1 MKPVLKTT
9 YRSLKGIVLTATA
22 TVLFSCGSHPKN
34 FDNALDYALSSP
46 SKKIK
51 RVMDNLEAHE
61 LQILLTTV
69 ERDLTEN
76 LVFLEHSFQLDS
88 LHYFYPAST
97 VKFPAAVLSLE
108 KLTEL
113 NRSHLDHYMVEGDT
127 SMYNFAATI
136 NKIFAVSDNEA
147 NNRLFEFLGSD
158 YINSK
163 LKSKGIHPL
172 RISHRLS
179 TSDAANPT
187 TKSIDLRSN
196 GNNTLT
202 IHSNTNNTPRPLK
215 LNHLNKGI
223 GYIQDGLPI
232 DTPFDFSYKN
242 YFSLNAQHE
251 MIKRV
256 IFPEA
261 FKASERFLISEEKR
275 NFLLESMHKLP
286 REQGYDPKTYY
297 DSYGKFLWFGDTKK
311 QLPKHIKIYNK
322 VGYAYGTL
330 TDCAFIEDRKNNL
343 SYFVTATILV
353 NQNGIFN
360 DNNYEYDSIG
370 IPFLAEL
377 GRQIHKYEKYRKK
390 HLRTSMSKGQ

>member
-1 MKPVLKTT
+1 
-9 YRSLKGIVLTATA
+9 
-22 TVLFSCGSHPKN
+22 
-34 FDNALDYALSSP
+34 
-46 SKKIK
+46 
-51 RVMDNLEAHE
+51 
-61 LQILLTTV
+61 
-69 ERDLTEN
+69 
-76 LVFLEHSFQLDS
+76 
-88 LHYFYPAST
+88 
-97 VKFPAAVLSLE
+97 
-108 KLTEL
+108 
-113 NRSHLDHYMVEGDT
+113 
-127 SMYNFAATI
+127 MYNFAGTI
-136 NKIFAVSDNEA
+136 NEIFAVSDNEA

-187 TKSIDLRSN
+187 TKTIDLSFN

-202 IHSNTNNTPRPLK
+202 IHSNTNNTPRPLN
-215 LNHLNKGI
+215 LSHLNKGI
-223 GYIQDGLPI
+223 GYVQDGFI
-232 DTPFDFSYKN
+232 VETPFDFSYKN
-242 YFSLNAQHE
+242 YFSLSAQHE

-261 FKASERFLISEEKR
+261 FKETERFNISEEKR
-275 NFLLESMHKLP
+275 SFLLESMQKLP
-286 REQGYDPKTYY
+286 REQGYDPKIYY

-330 TDCAFIEDRKNNL
+330 TDCAYIEDRKNNL

-370 IPFLAEL
+370 IPFLAKL
-377 GRQIHKYEKYRKK
+377 GRQIHTYEKYRKK
-390 HLRTSMSKGQ
+390 HPSISISKGH